1 MFYKCAVFFRKYFIL
16 KTWYNFGGQAS
27 SADWESARVVSP
39 NTGIENDMVTVG
51 LNGLG

>member
-1 MFYKCAVFFRKYFIL
+1 MTFRGII
-16 KTWYNFGGQAS
+16 T
-27 SADWESARVVSP
+27 SADWESARVVSQ